1 MASWKKLVTSG
12 SSPVFNNT
20 SICGTLALGD
30 FTDVSA
36 SLAAKSEGSILYEAG
51 SGAGSIQ
58 PNINSNDASGACANI
73 GGGKSNTA
81 LGNYGVIGGG
91 LLNIVSGSNST
102 IGGGQCHIITGSSNT
117 IAGGRENHI
126 RGSIT
131 SNATVAGGF
140 CNKVCARQSTIGGGF
155 CNDIQDDGTL
165 SVTSATIGGGV
176 SNTICSYG
184 LGSTIGGGQENIITK
199 NYSFIGGGVRNFI
212 NNSCG
217 AVIVGGCYNTASGNF
232 DSIVGGCENNLANAS
247 NLFKFIGGGCQNYNS
262 GGCSAI
268 LGGKQN
274 CLTHA
279 NSFIIGSNLTSS
291 AACTTFVNSLN
302 ISGSLAIPGFSN
314 VSASLA
320 SLGGTSI
327 TRANLTFSSSNSV
340 TNEPYFSYQVS
351 TDPNLNCWLVT
362 GSRAAILN
370 TSRIYPNIISGSHGA
385 YAAEVIV
392 NGISNVIRQT
402 GDEGSTTTNTSVA
415 ILNGS
420 NNLISSSVG
429 SSILAGTN
437 NKIHNGRYS
446 IIGGGNSNCL
456 IGDFYSGGSC
466 VLIGNSIVGGQHNRI
481 SGSSNAGNTNW
492 WNTIG
497 GGEYNRLYQTG
508 CSIIGAGHY
517 NRVLGNSATFANSNK
532 TYKENSI
539 VAGRCN
545 DIIDERN
552 SHIIGGACNK
562 IIGDSTQ
569 NTVTQGSG
577 NIIGAG
583 HCNVITGSCCSA
595 ILGGKENCLK
605 HSESFIIGSCIT
617 SSASC
622 TTFVNNL
629 CVLGNLNTDGTDGNV
644 VYERGTGTD
653 SVKPVD
659 SSNSSSGTCSTVLGG
674 CNNNVETYI
683 SAIVSGCGNSIV
695 GNNITNNNYY
705 NAILNGRCNQISSSV
720 YATILGGQCNSASYI
735 GGSLISGDRNKIID
749 ATGGSASYRA
759 CAISILG
766 GNDNDV
772 HNWYTGTN
780 ISVACRA
787 YNIGLF
793 NSISS
798 TISGSRGISMLGGS
812 GHDVFTTASNGS
824 HSSTVCNTNF
834 VGGIGNRAGS
844 NTINSIVS
852 YVNFIGGTTNCAY
865 RGDGEI
871 IGGKNNCFLNSGSAF
886 SLAITI
892 GGCHNTQTNSTG
904 ASERDNN
911 IIVGGRYNSIDGAL
925 CSNILGGSSNS
936 LKLTK
941 NSHILG
947 NTQNS
952 TITGSSATSPN
963 TSGNN
968 TIVGGYNVNLYNTS
982 GIIAIGVHNRTI
994 QNCHISSGTKV
1005 FIDTAEIKNLCTTSE
1020 IESPIGKFEKLRGAS
1035 PITSEDTI
1043 NITASFDSGAFTH
1056 PALILSGSEAIQAT
1070 GSVDISGSLSITGFT
1085 NVSSSLAAASSIP
1098 TLQQVTDA
1106 GASTTTAV
1114 TLSNL
1119 TVTGTASFQH
1129 TTDLDVADR
1138 FIKLASGSNA
1148 DGVGGIAIQ
1157 QTSATDAQAF
1167 GWDNATGRWGI
1178 TSSFNASQNTFTP
1191 SAYMGTVINGT
1202 DDDPNNLDSSLHK
1215 AGNIYIDTDKST
1227 DGIWLYG

>member
-20 SICGTLALGD
+20 SICGTLALG
-30 FTDVSA
+30 
-36 SLAAKSEGSILYEAG
+36 
-51 SGAGSIQ
+51 
-58 PNINSNDASGACANI
+58 N
-73 GGGKSNTA
+73 
-81 LGNYGVIGGG
+81 
-91 LLNIVSGSNST
+91 
-102 IGGGQCHIITGSSNT
+102 
-117 IAGGRENHI
+117 
-126 RGSIT
+126 
-131 SNATVAGGF
+131 
-140 CNKVCARQSTIGGGF
+140 
-155 CNDIQDDGTL
+155 
-165 SVTSATIGGGV
+165 
-176 SNTICSYG
+176 
-184 LGSTIGGGQENIITK
+184 
-199 NYSFIGGGVRNFI
+199 
-212 NNSCG
+212 
-217 AVIVGGCYNTASGNF
+217 
-232 DSIVGGCENNLANAS
+232 
-247 NLFKFIGGGCQNYNS
+247 
-262 GGCSAI
+262 
-268 LGGKQN
+268 
-274 CLTHA
+274 
-279 NSFIIGSNLTSS
+279 
-291 AACTTFVNSLN
+291 
-302 ISGSLAIPGFSN
+302 FSN

-370 TSRIYPNIISGSHGA
+370 TSRTYPNIISGSGGA
-385 YAAEVIV
+385 YAIETIVNGLENCINQHGALDFQGIPYSSVVIV
-392 NGISNVIRQT
+392 NGNSNTIS
-402 GDEGSTTTNTSVA
+402 GSGCST
-415 ILNGS
+415 I
-420 NNLISSSVG
+420 VG
-429 SSILAGTN
+429 GYN
-437 NKIHNGRYS
+437 NKLIHTRAS
-446 IIGGGNSNCL
+446 MIGGGVSNC
-456 IGDFYSGGSC
+456 IEGTQGNN
-466 VLIGNSIVGGQHNRI
+466 VVHMVGNSIVGGQHNRI
-481 SGSSNAGNTNW
+481 SGSSCPQNGNW
-492 WNTIG
+492 WNIIG
-497 GGEYNRLYQTG
+497 GGHQNHLYQTAR
-508 CSIIGAGHY
+508 SIIGSGFSNRILGNNATY
-517 NRVLGNSATFANSNK
+517 VNNNRV
-532 TYKENSI
+532 YCENSI
-539 VAGRCN
+539 VGGKCN

-583 HCNVITGSCCSA
+583 HCNVITGSYCSA

-605 HSESFIIGSCIT
+605 HGESFIIGSCIT

-705 NAILNGRCNQISSSV
+705 NTILNGRCNQISSSI
-720 YATILGGQCNSASYI
+720 YTTILGGLCNSASYT

-911 IIVGGRYNSIDGAL
+911 IIAGGRYNSIDGAS